1 MKKNSV
7 SKSLGIEAP
16 WKILE
21 DAYDDTAKQRTV
33 TVTCTDTSS
42 LECPKCG
49 KASPFYDLRSAR
61 QWRHLDTCK
70 YQTALRAQVPRVK
83 CSECGVK
90 TARVPWAGPSSRYTY
105 DFEESVIGW
114 IKEASILAISRQM
127 GLGWKAIAGIVH
139 RAVQRGL
146 ARKKEQVV
154 ANICV
159 DEVAYKKGHKYF
171 TVVSDADT
179 ATVLYVGIG
188 RDQKVLMRWFQ
199 QLSTEQLN
207 GIRSMSMDMW
217 PAYISATLACLP
229 DAKKKICFDRF
240 HVAKH
245 LGVSV
250 DKVQHKALLK
260 EGNPILTGTKYSW
273 LKSPHNMSLAQKRAF
288 HAIRTSS
295 IKTSKAWA
303 IKETFRKMWDYK
315 SATWALKGWN
325 KTLSWAMRCRLEPV
339 KDVARMIR
347 KHLWGI
353 INAIVLDVSNGPAES
368 INSRIKTVKIR
379 AHGFRNKERFV
390 DAIYFQLGGLDL
402 SPRYAKS

>member
-61 QWRHLDTCK
+61 QWRHLDTCN

-105 DFEESVIGW
+105 EESVIGW

-207 GIRSMSMDMW
+207 GIRSMDMW

-295 IKTSKAWA
+295 LKTSKAWA
-303 IKETFRKMWDYK
+303 KRSEKCGTIK
-315 SATWALKGWN
+315 AQLGPWN

-353 INAIVLDVSNGPAES
+353 INAIVLDASNGPAES

-390 DAIYFQLGGLDL
+390 DAIYFHLGGLDL